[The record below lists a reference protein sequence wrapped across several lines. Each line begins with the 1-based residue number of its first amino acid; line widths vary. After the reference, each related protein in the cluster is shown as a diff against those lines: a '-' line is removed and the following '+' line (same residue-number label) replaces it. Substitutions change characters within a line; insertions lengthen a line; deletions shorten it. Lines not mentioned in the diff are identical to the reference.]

1 MKILRILTLA
11 LIPLALAAIP
21 APAGTDPQGCGLPA
35 IKDPGIRA
43 SFERFERGQ
52 SASAAKLCAMYMNS
66 DLSQTVAR

>member
-43 SFERFERGQ
+43 SF
-52 SASAAKLCAMYMNS
+52 SAKVTLMNIRRLCS
-66 DLSQTVAR
+66 SPRHR